1 MKPQLWLPPVVFL
14 AVAIP
19 VVMVL
24 GALELV
30 PDYRVSIAL
39 ATGVVATAFVQHQ
52 LKARARGDNQ

>member
-19 VVMVL
+19 VVLIL

-30 PDYRVSIAL
+30 PDYRVWIAL
-39 ATGVVATAFVQHQ
+39 AAGVSATAYAQHK
-52 LKARARGDNQ
+52 LKARARGDNE